1 MWKQVNQV
9 HLKRK
14 GEGGTIVFFIAGWIV
29 YLISGSA
36 EYPYIIERLKNKR
49 ETRYV

>member
-1 MWKQVNQV
+1 LPCTSKARVKEER
-9 HLKRK
+9 LD
-14 GEGGTIVFFIAGWIV
+14 FIAGWIV
-29 YLISGSA
+29 HLISGFT